1 MASELTIFS
10 IYKTQKEDHYYLLR
24 TEQPSY
30 SNASQIQEDLANKI
44 EQSKREFIL
53 DLIAKKHRQNKTDF
67 KFIGELQS
75 YPIGEKLYAEN
86 GNLELDIYFMETA
99 FGHPWIIIG
108 NSPSETEFLAAL
120 YDDEELLELK
130 PVGKPIQIKA
140 IFLTENDF
148 DLSAIKHSDIKDI
161 RPDK

>member
-10 IYKTQKEDHYYLLR
+10 IYKTQKEDKYYLLR

-30 SNASQIQEDLANKI
+30 SNASQIQENLANKI

-53 DLIAKKHRQNKTDF
+53 DLIAKEHFQNKTDF

-75 YPIGEKLYAEN
+75 YPIGEKLYSEN
-86 GNLELDIYFMETA
+86 GNLELNIYFMETE
-99 FGHPWIIIG
+99 FGKPWIIIG
-108 NSPSETEFLAAL
+108 NSQSEKEFLTEL

-130 PVGKPIQIKA
+130 PIGKPKQIKA
-140 IFLTENDF
+140 TFLTENDF
-148 DLSAIKHSDIKDI
+148 DLSAIKHSIIKDI
-161 RPDK
+161 RPK